1 MPHPPQIPLTP
12 QTDERN
18 FPRWQAN
25 APPGKSG
32 HEYPKML
39 TRICTR
45 EDREA
50 WVNKNRRVDRV
61 TREDYWEDTPPRVG
75 AMIPILVTQDLVDAG
90 LCPLANEPLIVNDR
104 EDEARIRAF
113 LGLTDL
119 QPPAA
124 QKVRIPI
131 AAPPEDYGVVPLQ
144 TKKAAPR
151 KPGRPK
157 KAQVRPL
164 EVDEL

>member
-18 FPRWQAN
+18 FPRWQEN

-32 HEYPKML
+32 HPYPKML

-45 EDREA
+45 EDRDA
-50 WVNKNRRVDRV
+50 WVEKNRRVDRV

-75 AMIPILVTQDLVDAG
+75 ALIPIMVSSDLVNAG
-90 LCPLANEPLIVNDR
+90 LCQLANVPLVVNDK
-104 EDEARIRAF
+104 EEEARVRAF
-113 LGLTDL
+113 LGLESMPSP
-119 QPPAA
+119 QAAA
-124 QKVRIPI
+124 QKVKIPI
-131 AAPPEDYGVVPLQ
+131 AAPVEDVPLQ

-157 KAQVRPL
+157 KAQARPV
-164 EVDEL
+164 EMDELD